1 MRYIYSNPGSLLQSH
16 MTNRSKTSGCVCP
29 AVDLSVCVHVG
40 IYVFEQ
46 YPYKINLIEHT
57 HSCKCMHLSH
67 SGVLYTE
74 EPVCLCSILLSRS
87 SHLLSATDMRSLLT
101 FGGFSEAAGTVVAC
115 SSIHLSC
122 LLFLWRVKMP
132 FHHVKA
138 GLLYTDNF
146 LSTSLSETSEEQL
159 ANISTEELGGEWVC
173 VCLCVFC
180 LDGCYLSQCK
190 CL

>member
-1 MRYIYSNPGSLLQSH
+1 MSCCGFI
-16 MTNRSKTSGCVCP
+16 CVCVYMW
-29 AVDLSVCVHVG
+29 AFMYLNGILTKLIWLNTLTVVNVCT
-40 IYVFEQ
+40 F
-46 YPYKINLIEHT
+46 HT
-57 HSCKCMHLSH
+57 A
-67 SGVLYTE
+67 VLYTE
-74 EPVCLCSILLSRS
+74 EPVCLRSILLSRS
-87 SHLLSATDMRSLLT
+87 THLFSVTDHYSLL
-101 FGGFSEAAGTVVAC
+101 EASVKLQTVVAC

-132 FHHVKA
+132 FHHVRA

-173 VCLCVFC
+173 VCFVWMAAIC
-180 LDGCYLSQCK
+180 LSVK